1 MGFGERHVDR
11 TAQLSVGRH
20 RYRIGRHRDIEF
32 GTYVADVEAHRPG
45 RTVER
50 FNGIFIVK
58 SQVEGK
64 RIAGLVI
71 VAAEFRIIRTDI
83 PGSQRHGEVIHNP
96 ARITDADSHIVGTE
110 GIARNG
116 IVTCDNALGTVE
128 ITEAEGETVV
138 FVEVEITAYRMGSD
152 ALIVIG
158 HHGVVG
164 IAEAHPFF
172 AEEVGCGIAEY
183 SERIVVHCGSC
194 HTHTGGAGVGAV
206 KQ

>member
-1 MGFGERHVDR
+1 MK
-11 TAQLSVGRH
+11 QLILNFQIRL
-20 RYRIGRHRDIEF
+20 IKKNI
-32 GTYVADVEAHRPG
+32 
-45 RTVER
+45 
-50 FNGIFIVK
+50 
-58 SQVEGK
+58 EGK

-110 GIARNG
+110 GIARN
-116 IVTCDNALGTVE
+116 GTVE

>member
-1 MGFGERHVDR
+1 MKHRPHRTYCRTEPHGSVAAADGFLVTVVITGTEETVLQEVVLQTQTGGKRRIGRRHESIAEVESCEQLVVFGERHVDR

-83 PGSQRHGEVIHNP
+83 PAV
-96 ARITDADSHIVGTE
+96 
-110 GIARNG
+110 
-116 IVTCDNALGTVE
+116 
-128 ITEAEGETVV
+128 
-138 FVEVEITAYRMGSD
+138 SD
-152 ALIVIG
+152 M
-158 HHGVVG
+158 
-164 IAEAHPFF
+164 
-172 AEEVGCGIAEY
+172 
-183 SERIVVHCGSC
+183 
-194 HTHTGGAGVGAV
+194 V
-206 KQ
+206 KLSTILRV